1 MPKRV
6 KTGGGSRKGKP
17 NKFTAD
23 VKAMI
28 IEALNKAGGVGYLVD
43 RAKDNPA
50 AFIALV
56 GKVLPL
62 QVSGTDGGP
71 IIIVT
76 GIDRGDDDSKAG

>member
-1 MPKRV
+1 MAKGK

-28 IEALNKAGGVGYLVD
+28 VDALNMAGGVNYLRVQ
-43 RAKDNPA
+43 AHDNPA
-50 AFIALV
+50 AFLSLV